1 VLECEINDLIA
12 LTRPGREDA
21 ASDPSFL
28 LVFAT
33 SFPGFPALGLNRIDN
48 NRLAYHRA
56 VLGGIG
62 LCNRAPD
69 GPRRGA
75 RSARRLLRSLD
86 SHGNLAVG
94 PSPTWPAPLRSH
106 QFGRSK
112 ACRTPCSTFDRPK
125 ANAVLGSGGH
135 AYPSKSSPRHAPA
148 LRPRIKTIACARG
161 LSGMQSEARLTG
173 AATGLSALAQ
183 AMLAP

>member
-1 VLECEINDLIA
+1 MLECEINDLIA
-12 LTRPGREDA
+12 LTQPGREDA
-21 ASDPSFL
+21 TSDPSFL

-48 NRLAYHRA
+48 NWLAHRRA

-94 PSPTWPAPLRSH
+94 PSPTWPALLRSH
-106 QFGRSK
+106 QLARSK

-125 ANAVLGSGGH
+125 ANAVLGSGCQCLSVEKLATTCTG
-135 AYPSKSSPRHAPA
+135 ASSAHQ
-148 LRPRIKTIACARG
+148 TIACARG
-161 LSGMQSEARLTG
+161 PSGMQSEARLPC